1 MKERESRIEAE
12 LRAIAEAL
20 VREYRPEKIILFGSY
35 AWGTPHK
42 DSDADLC
49 VLKDHQ
55 EDPLEAMTQAF
66 SIAVDARTTLPLDVL
81 VYTPSRFAERAR
93 MGDPLVKHILS
104 RGKVL
109 YDARRN
115 G

>member
-1 MKERESRIEAE
+1 MRWCASISPRRSSSSAT
-12 LRAIAEAL
+12 R
-20 VREYRPEKIILFGSY
+20 
-35 AWGTPHK
+35 AWGTPRK
-42 DSDADLC
+42 DSDADFC

-55 EDPLEAMTQAF
+55 EDPLEAMTRAF
-66 SIAVDARTTLPLDVL
+66 SIAVDVRTTLPLDVL

-93 MGDPLVKHILS
+93 MGDPFVKRILS

-109 YDARRN
+109 YDAGRN